1 MGEQGEKYYILKS
14 GKCQVIV
21 SKGER
26 KTSGKKEEKS
36 VSSGS
41 DDREKGGTTRKQLL
55 EGDGFGEI
63 SLLYNEKR
71 SATI

>member
-41 DDREKGGTTRKQLL
+41 DDREKGGTTRK
-55 EGDGFGEI
+55 
-63 SLLYNEKR
+63 
-71 SATI
+71 